1 MGIPLPQ
8 PPRYQIAFPTP
19 QAYHS
24 RLGGVPMKPHVPIH
38 SHFLQLAAIA
48 FLATPAFSGTPA
60 KEAAPKYDPATEATF
75 KAVVVELKLV
85 PPTGGKPEAYLVL
98 KAEPAA
104 PQVYLCPKRFL
115 DDMGFE
121 FKAGDQIQVTGS
133 KVTQD
138 GADLTLAREI
148 VKGNDTLILRFK
160 DGKPAW

>member
-1 MGIPLPQ
+1 MIDF
-8 PPRYQIAFPTP
+8 RPT

-38 SHFLQLAAIA
+38 NHFLKLAAIA
-48 FLATPAFSGTPA
+48 FLATCAFS
-60 KEAAPKYDPATEATF
+60 EAPPKYDPATEATF
-75 KAVVVELKLV
+75 KGVVDQLKLV

-98 KAEPAA
+98 KGDPAA
-104 PQVYLCPKRFL
+104 AQVYLCPKRFL
-115 DDMGFE
+115 DEMGFD
-121 FKAGDQIQVTGS
+121 FKAGDEIQITGS

-138 GADLTLAREI
+138 GADLTLAREV